1 VPRDSLTEGRIVR
14 AAIELL
20 DADGLEGLSMR
31 NLGEKLG
38 SAPTAVY
45 WHVKSKDNLVM
56 LAGDEVW
63 NEIELPDVEGLDWR
77 TAATLMARDLF
88 RMLVR
93 HPWLVQA
100 LSSYLMRGRGKA
112 RYDDCTLGVYE
123 KAGFAGVAAD
133 RAMAVVF
140 MFVLGNAIGESAAV
154 SLRRRLR
161 QGGANADELIR
172 ETMTHQ
178 FKLAQDFPRLQS
190 RIMTATDSDY
200 YAAPDES
207 FEFGLAAIFDGLEAQ
222 LHTGS
227 LHARAADAK

>member
-1 VPRDSLTEGRIVR
+1 
-14 AAIELL
+14 
-20 DADGLEGLSMR
+20 MR

-38 SAPTAVY
+38 SAATAVY

-63 NEIELPDVEGLDWR
+63 NEIELPDVDGLDWR
-77 TAATLMARDLF
+77 AAAALLARELF

-112 RYDDCTLGVYE
+112 RYDECSLAVYE
-123 KAGFAGVAAD
+123 KAGFTSIEAD
-133 RAMAVVF
+133 RAMAAVF

-161 QGGANADELIR
+161 QSGANPDDVIR
-172 ETMTHQ
+172 EAMTYQ
-178 FKLAQDFPRLQS
+178 IKLTQDFPRLQS
-190 RIMTATDSDY
+190 RVIAVTDSDY

-207 FEFGLAAIFDGLEAQ
+207 FEFGLTAIFEGLEARLHSGQ
-222 LHTGS
+222 L
-227 LHARAADAK
+227 RPQAADVT